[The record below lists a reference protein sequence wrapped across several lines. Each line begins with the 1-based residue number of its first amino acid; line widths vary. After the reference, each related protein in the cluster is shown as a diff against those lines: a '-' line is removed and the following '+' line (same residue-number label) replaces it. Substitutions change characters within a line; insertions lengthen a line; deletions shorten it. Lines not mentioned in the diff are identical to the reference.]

1 MTLEQLIEQ
10 ARSKYTPEERAV
22 YDESRR
28 RSMDVLNK
36 RLSKEFNDSIV
47 TEELLN
53 KVISL

>member
-10 ARSKYTPEERAV
+10 ARSKYTPEEQAAF
-22 YDESRR
+22 EEIRR
-28 RSMDVLNK
+28 HSMQVLNK

-53 KVISL
+53 KVVSL

>member
-1 MTLEQLIEQ
+1 MTLEQLIEH
-10 ARSKYTPEERAV
+10 ARSKYTPEEKAAR
-22 YDESRR
+22 EEIRR
-28 RSMDVLNK
+28 HNMDVLNK

>member
-10 ARSKYTPEERAV
+10 ARSRYTSEEQATF
-22 YDESRR
+22 EEIRR
-28 RSMDVLNK
+28 HSMQELNK

>member
-10 ARSKYTPEERAV
+10 ARSKYTPEEKAAFE
-22 YDESRR
+22 ESRR
-28 RSMDVLNK
+28 HSRQELNK
-36 RLSKEFNDSIV
+36 RLFKEFNDSIV